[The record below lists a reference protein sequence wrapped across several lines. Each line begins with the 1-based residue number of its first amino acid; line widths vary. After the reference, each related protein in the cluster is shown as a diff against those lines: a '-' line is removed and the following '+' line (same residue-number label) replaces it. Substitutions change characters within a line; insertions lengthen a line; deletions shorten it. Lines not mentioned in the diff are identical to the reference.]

1 MLRMSLK
8 RCSLPTLA
16 GLALFL
22 CCLLQAQA
30 GLPKL
35 PKAPTLPT
43 APAAPS
49 GGNAADPSRWLN
61 SADELVAQL
70 QGATDCLE
78 RSRGALFSLAATA
91 EEKRLLQS
99 MQEETAATSDDVVEK
114 TRQYQ
119 AEVVEQAK
127 AEKRYEA
134 KRLDATQ
141 TANLGRLG
149 ANLLLAVAR
158 DRQALVAGKSLL
170 SDADNVMKAAGEPR
184 NALKLGADAGR
195 LTAMP
200 ARLNQALGG
209 VPGQITALDALL
221 GAVEQTR
228 RSNPVELKPA
238 PAGGGSYETVEDF

>member
-1 MLRMSLK
+1 MQRNRVTQFILWSL
-8 RCSLPTLA
+8 TLA
-16 GLALFL
+16 LSCAVSS
-22 CCLLQAQA
+22 QA

-35 PKAPTLPT
+35 PKAPTPPT

-49 GGNAADPSRWLN
+49 GGNAADPSRWLS

-99 MQEETAATSDDVVEK
+99 MQEETAATPGDVVEK

-149 ANLLLAVAR
+149 ANLLLAVTR
-158 DRQALVAGKSLL
+158 DRQALVAGQSLL
-170 SDADNVMKAAGEPR
+170 GDADNVMKAAGEPR

-200 ARLNQALGG
+200 ARLRQALGG

-228 RSNPVELKPA
+228 RNNPVELKPA
-238 PAGGGSYETVEDF
+238 TAGGAYETVEAF